1 MRFLGQSAALKQLL
15 AKVLQDVIAES
26 NTCALKKQLQAAC
39 MHRNMQNKC
48 LGALQAC
55 LLPQE
60 AKCPE
65 LFI

>member
-1 MRFLGQSAALKQLL
+1 MMFLGQSAALKQLL

-48 LGALQAC
+48 LGAL
-55 LLPQE
+55 
-60 AKCPE
+60 
-65 LFI
+65 